1 MSIAQIEAELKGLSA
16 DELRRL
22 ALNSWAAYV
31 QKEGGNP
38 AGSECDED
46 DPLLLAALDEA
57 VRRAGQPGSRT
68 MTGAEVRT
76 KIRQWTTK

>member
-31 QKEGGNP
+31 QKESGNP
-38 AGSECDED
+38 AGHDCDED
-46 DPLLLAALDEA
+46 DPQLLAALDEA
-57 VRRAGQPGSRT
+57 VRRAAQTGGRS
-68 MTGAEVRT
+68 MTGNEVRT
-76 KIRQWTTK
+76 RIRQWTTK